1 MLPIHHPLVVAI
13 TSLIRPSI
21 QCYLI
26 KRVSLF
32 RSLLKRKVAEK
43 RKDCP
48 CLIWIVSFRMSQ
60 DLVFTLLGDSNIQRS
75 MNSTNCRDRPL
86 MSDAQVIPCGRL
98 ELLAEALKQARAS
111 SNVIVL
117 SCITNFLTG
126 STDATSSISI
136 RVEPILKEVQTI
148 VEAASL
154 ANEERLYLIAP
165 PMYRTFPIWYRD
177 GISEVLQKF
186 SSMLCSK
193 PTGPKNMLLLP
204 SFSTP
209 SFEGDGIHLTPY
221 SGLEFILHLFDSSA
235 ALVQT
240 LNSRPEEV
248 VIKQVESSRVLED
261 RMMAIEQDHRRLNQ
275 VVEEKIAVDSELAD
289 FQENVRYEDHF
300 VVLGLARIPKCDTR
314 VWQDKA
320 KRLVGDFLKELM
332 GHEYKIVF
340 IKNITG
346 KSKDS
351 IPRYQVQ
358 MDSVA
363 ASQAIRDKFGTFFPG
378 GKDSRQIPSLKFQFA
393 TDSPT
398 RPASESTSCEFLP
411 NTGRLQ
417 TRGQNSNALATGRGR
432 PSGSFRARTR
442 LIVVCSQCISSRPS
456 RPCQCRSP
464 QPSWSPSCA
473 RSSPSGMGSSGR
485 SSLCFQMT

>member
-1 MLPIHHPLVVAI
+1 
-13 TSLIRPSI
+13 
-21 QCYLI
+21 
-26 KRVSLF
+26 
-32 RSLLKRKVAEK
+32 
-43 RKDCP
+43 
-48 CLIWIVSFRMSQ
+48 MSQ

-86 MSDAQVIPCGRL
+86 MSGAQVIPCGRL

-275 VVEEKIAVDSELAD
+275 VGEKT
-289 FQENVRYEDHF
+289 
-300 VVLGLARIPKCDTR
+300 LG
-314 VWQDKA
+314 
-320 KRLVGDFLKELM
+320 
-332 GHEYKIVF
+332 
-340 IKNITG
+340 
-346 KSKDS
+346 
-351 IPRYQVQ
+351 
-358 MDSVA
+358 
-363 ASQAIRDKFGTFFPG
+363 
-378 GKDSRQIPSLKFQFA
+378 QIPSLKFQFA

-432 PSGSFRARTR
+432 PSGFFRARTR